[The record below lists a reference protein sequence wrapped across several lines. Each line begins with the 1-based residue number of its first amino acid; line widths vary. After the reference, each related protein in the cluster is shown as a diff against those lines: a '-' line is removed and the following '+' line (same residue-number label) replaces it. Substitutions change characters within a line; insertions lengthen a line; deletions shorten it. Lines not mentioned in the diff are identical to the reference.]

1 MVDFKEIYSKWPNI
15 RLGKYSNRCTT
26 GFNFCTIIFI
36 YIYIYIYIYT
46 YINDLT
52 DNLNDNVKLFAD
64 DTSLFLKICDNLG
77 TANVLDNDL
86 NKIRKWAEQRKM
98 VYNPGATTKPQ
109 EIPKTFRTQT
119 RPKAEF

>member
-1 MVDFKEIYSKWPNI
+1 MVKHQIGKVFKQVYYRVQFLHHYFS
-15 RLGKYSNRCTT
+15 LY
-26 GFNFCTIIFI
+26 I
-36 YIYIYIYIYT
+36 YIYIYIYIH
-46 YINDLT
+46 INDLT
-52 DNLNDNVKLFAD
+52 NNLNDNVKLFAD

-98 VYNPGATTKPQ
+98 VYNPGPTTKPQ